1 MASQLVLAL
10 LTGVFAGALFSVIKT
25 PIPAPPNLPGIL
37 GIVGIYLGYKGIEWL
52 GFRIDVSEAISY
64 IF

>member
-1 MASQLVLAL
+1 MSWELVLAL
-10 LTGVFAGALFSVIKT
+10 LTGIFAGALFSAVRI

-52 GFRIDVSEAISY
+52 GFRIDIVDILSDLV
-64 IF
+64 